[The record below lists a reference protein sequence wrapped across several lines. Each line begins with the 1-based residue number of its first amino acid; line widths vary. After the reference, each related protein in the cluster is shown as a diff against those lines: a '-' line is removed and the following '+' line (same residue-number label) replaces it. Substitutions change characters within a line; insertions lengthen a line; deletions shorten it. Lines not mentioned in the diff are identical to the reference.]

1 MTYRGR
7 RRRQPVSSLSSW
19 LVSIIVAVVVALF
32 IVSNIVSF
40 TMIMEVSMEPT
51 LYENDRILVNRLGY
65 MIGKPQRNDVVILNK
80 VNDEKGLIINML
92 NEAKDIADNIKF
104 RFTGEI
110 EKNNLIKRVVA
121 VEGDLVDI
129 RDGNLYINGLIEEND
144 NVRGDTYSY
153 DLEFPVQVPEGEV
166 FALGDNREFSLDS
179 RHIGFIKINQIKG
192 KALLRI
198 LPFNNFG
205 LIN

>member
-1 MTYRGR
+1 MSYRGR
-7 RRRQPVSSLSSW
+7 RKRRPASSLSGW
-19 LVSIIVAVVVALF
+19 LVSIVVAVVVALF

-51 LYENDRILVNRLGY
+51 LYENDRILVNRIGY
-65 MIGKPQRNDVVILNK
+65 MIGKPQRGDVVILNK
-80 VNDEKGLIINML
+80 VNDEKGIIINMI
-92 NEAKDIADNIKF
+92 NEAKDIAGNIKF

-144 NVRGDTYSY
+144 NIRGDTYAY
-153 DLEFPVQVPEGEV
+153 DLEFPVEVPDDKV
-166 FALGDNREFSLDS
+166 LALGDNREFSLDS
-179 RHIGFIKINQIKG
+179 RHIGFIDLGQIKG
-192 KALLRI
+192 KALLRV
-198 LPFNNFG
+198 LPFDNFG